1 MPKSML
7 RLNPESKDLKQLPIR
22 LPNANFP
29 VAIVTLKGRTLPAA
43 VKLFLERLRVHV
55 RSLA

>member
-7 RLNPESKDLKQLPIR
+7 RLNPECTGLTALPIR

-29 VAIVTLKGRTLPAA
+29 AAIVTLKGRTLPAA